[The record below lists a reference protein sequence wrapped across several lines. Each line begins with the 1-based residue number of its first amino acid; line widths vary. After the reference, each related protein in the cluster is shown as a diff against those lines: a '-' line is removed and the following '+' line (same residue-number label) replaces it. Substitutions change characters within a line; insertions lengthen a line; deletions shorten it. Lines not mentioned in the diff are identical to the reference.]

1 MHPHRASRPNS
12 SFLLNSTDRLGR
24 EIDPAVLS
32 AAQQISST
40 AIRYAERLLGDPA
53 LATTLLEEAAATV
66 SHALREKASNGNAG
80 VENLEA
86 YLFQAFL
93 RLISKE
99 KHTEISFDEAHE
111 YEGASQPLTQQEH
124 CIEQSVLLEE
134 VLATCDRVTRYIV
147 LRRLEGFSWKEIAEA
162 CGIRSDAARQ
172 RFSAA
177 LHKLRKAFRGRGQV
191 S

>member
-1 MHPHRASRPNS
+1 MHPHRASGPS
-12 SFLLNSTDRLGR
+12 PSFLLNSTDRLGR

-32 AAQQISST
+32 TAQEISST

-66 SHALREKASNGNAG
+66 SHALREKANNGDASI
-80 VENLEA
+80 ENLQA

-99 KHTEISFDEAHE
+99 KHTEVSFNEVHE
-111 YEGASQPLTQQEH
+111 YDNESQPLPQQENY
-124 CIEQSVLLEE
+124 IEQRVLLEE
-134 VLATCDRVTRYIV
+134 VLATCDRVTRDIL
-147 LRRLEGFSWKEIAEA
+147 LRRMAGFSWKEIAEA
-162 CGIRSDAARQ
+162 CGMENHAARQ

-177 LHKLRKAFRGRGQV
+177 LHMLREAFRGRGQV
-191 S
+191 T